1 MTVQKLIE
9 QISRELQGVS
19 GVAGVVLG
27 GSRARGTHHETS
39 DVDIGIYYD
48 ESAGFDLEGI
58 SKIAA
63 KWDDEHRENLI
74 FAPGQWGPWVN
85 GGGWLV
91 VQGYHVDFI
100 FRDIHRVAGVI
111 DECLHG
117 KVTSHYQAGHP
128 HAYLNVMYMG
138 EIAVCQILSDPT
150 GRIAALKA
158 KTSPYP
164 EAVKDAIT
172 GYFRF
177 EASFSLL
184 LAEKTVDKDDISY
197 VAGHIFRS
205 ISSMN
210 QVLFALNETYCIHE
224 KKAVRMIEGFRVK
237 PRHYKQRIDTII
249 ALLGTDQ
256 KSSAI
261 AVEMLRELVAET
273 EELADGINRR
283 T

>member
-1 MTVQKLIE
+1 MTLHTLIG
-9 QISRELQGVS
+9 QISRELQGAS

-48 ESAGFDLEGI
+48 ESAGFDLERIG
-58 SKIAA
+58 KIAA
-63 KWDDEHRENLI
+63 KWDDGHREDLI

-91 VQGYHVDFI
+91 VQGYRVDLI
-100 FRDIHRVAGVI
+100 FRDIRRVAAVI
-111 DECLHG
+111 DECLQG
-117 KVTSHYQAGHP
+117 IVSSHSQAGHP

-138 EIAVCQILSDPT
+138 EIAVCQILSDPA

-164 EAVKDAIT
+164 KAVRSAII
-172 GYFRF
+172 GQFRF
-177 EASFSLL
+177 EASFSLQ
-184 LAEKTVDKDDISY
+184 LAENTVDKDDISY

-205 ISSMN
+205 ISAMN
-210 QVLFALNETYCIHE
+210 QVLFALNETYCINE
-224 KKAVRMIEGFRVK
+224 KKAVNMIEGFRVK
-237 PRHYKQRIDTII
+237 PRHYKQRIDTLY

-256 KSSAI
+256 ERSRT
-261 AVEMLRELVAET
+261 AVEMLRALVAET
-273 EELADGINRR
+273 EELLERMNR
-283 T
+283 